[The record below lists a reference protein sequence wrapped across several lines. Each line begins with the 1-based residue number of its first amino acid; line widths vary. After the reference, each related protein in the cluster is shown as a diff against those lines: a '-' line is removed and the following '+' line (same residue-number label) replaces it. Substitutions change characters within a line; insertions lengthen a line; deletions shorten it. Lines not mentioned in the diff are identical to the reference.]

1 MSKSKNANQLS
12 NSIIRAIYSNNID
25 AIKLWQ
31 NKDVIDQ
38 FDKSNRTA
46 IFHAVLADSK
56 DMLAQ
61 LFKDSPDLNWKDNK
75 GWYPL
80 HYAAQQYLIEIA
92 ELLIY
97 AGADLE
103 VKDDYGNTPLWRATF
118 SSNGRGDMIKLL
130 LTKGADPNNEN
141 SSGISPLALAN
152 TIANY
157 DVKQYY
163 NK

>member
-61 LFKDSPDLNWKDNK
+61 LFKDSPDLCRCRFGSKRRLWK
-75 GWYPL
+75 
-80 HYAAQQYLIEIA
+80 YAIV
-92 ELLIY
+92 
-97 AGADLE
+97 AGY
-103 VKDDYGNTPLWRATF
+103 VF
-118 SSNGRGDMIKLL
+118 IKW
-130 LTKGADPNNEN
+130 ERR
-141 SSGISPLALAN
+141 
-152 TIANY
+152 Y
-157 DVKQYY
+157 DKTVI
-163 NK
+163 N